1 VLETA
6 PARYS
11 DAHSRDQHSRDKA
24 LYSSWLADSYIGAGE
39 IEQAAAVV

>member
-6 PARYS
+6 LARYS
-11 DAHSRDQHSRDKA
+11 DAHSRDEA
-24 LYSSWLADSYIGAGE
+24 LYPSWLADSYIDAGE